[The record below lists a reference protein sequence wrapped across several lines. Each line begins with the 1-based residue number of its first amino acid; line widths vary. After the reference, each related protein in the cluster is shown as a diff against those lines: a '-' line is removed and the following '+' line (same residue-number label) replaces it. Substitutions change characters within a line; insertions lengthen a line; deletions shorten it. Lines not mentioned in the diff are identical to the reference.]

1 MNLYVPEITD
11 EDDVIS
17 AAFKYSKAGWY
28 LLPVDP
34 ATKNPGSIVG
44 DHWQDKSSRDPE
56 MIALWFTGANAA
68 LALHMGRS
76 GAVAFDVDRPELLPD
91 DLRDVLTGTG
101 APHQSTRVDQPGR
114 GHYVFAQPQGRSIGN
129 SRGDLGR
136 TWGDVRGKNGVI
148 VVAPSAHTREG
159 GRYQWQTTGV
169 LPALPAAIAD
179 RLPDA
184 GETVDAA
191 TDEQVGAFLVEHTGS
206 ERSWLLRATH
216 KRLEEAFASGESR
229 HEATVRAV
237 VSAMREAAAG
247 QYKAKTAADGLR
259 KAFIAAMRT
268 SRDSTERTANPG
280 TAAMEF
286 AGILAWA
293 VAQVTPV
300 EIETTRRDLD
310 RRVDPPM
317 FDGEPSDDEA
327 PETRT
332 APAQNDSSN
341 SSEGLWG
348 PEDAPAGI
356 SGTENEGGGPCWDPP
371 IPIPKHTLPAFP
383 TDLLGEPLAQ
393 WVQAQGASLNVSD
406 DLLAFA
412 ALGSISTSLGGRV
425 RIHIKDGWEDEN
437 VCLYLLGLAD
447 SSARKTPALD
457 AASAPLRERIGELRE
472 ELRAGVEE
480 NEQMIRITEQEM
492 AAVERSVAQGK
503 AEKTDAHAVLD
514 TLRDLKEKPALPKA
528 LVGDVTLEALGKV
541 MGENGGRMGL
551 LESEAG
557 FFKACAGLYGNGRAD
572 ITLVLKAYS
581 GTGHE
586 IDRVGRGHTWMPQT
600 ALTLGLIIQPGVVE
614 HMEKDNPEFK
624 SSGFLN
630 RFLYALPSP
639 MPPGSFDTPGVP
651 GPVGQ
656 RHCDRIRNLVD
667 HVWTAETIRTLQLTQ
682 GARKRFAEF
691 YNQVEQDKVDG
702 GQLHDVSEWAGKLC
716 GQIARIAACL
726 ALYDDYATAEISED
740 VMMRA
745 LSLAPYLVAHARA
758 AFSLMSRDG
767 DGGRKLLRDIL
778 DRIPQLIAD
787 DHTVTMR
794 KIRESFKGRRA
805 AGSAGAVD
813 AESIK
818 EALDELEELGWVA
831 EIPAPPRRP
840 GQRGQRP
847 SPKYDVHPWI
857 YDPPEEAA

>member
-1 MNLYVPEITD
+1 MSALNRVVAALERQGCKGKGKNWQCPAHDDGAPSLSVTHDSRGAALKCHAGCTTD
-11 EDDVIS
+11 EV
-17 AAFKYSKAGWY
+17 
-28 LLPVDP
+28 V
-34 ATKNPGSIVG
+34 
-44 DHWQDKSSRDPE
+44 
-56 MIALWFTGANAA
+56 AA
-68 LALHMGRS
+68 LELTMADLFEEPLEKR
-76 GAVAFDVDRPELLPD
+76 DRPQVVAEYAYCDRNGEVLKLVRRIEPGYNGERKTFRQFRPDGKPGTKGIPNVLYRLPEVIATAQAGGLIFIVEGEKD
-91 DLRDVLTGTG
+91 VESLRALDLTATCNIGG
-101 APHQSTRVDQPGR
+101 A
-114 GHYVFAQPQGRSIGN
+114 
-129 SRGDLGR
+129 
-136 TWGDVRGKNGVI
+136 GKWSGSYCRFLEGASEVI
-148 VVAPSAHTREG
+148 VVADRDEP
-159 GRYQWQTTGV
+159 GRKHAADVAKSVEQAEIPVRV
-169 LPALPAAIAD
+169 LEPARGKDI
-179 RLPDA
+179 
-184 GETVDAA
+184 
-191 TDEQVGAFLVEHTGS
+191 TDHI
-206 ERSWLLRATH
+206 
-216 KRLEEAFASGESR
+216 
-229 HEATVRAV
+229 
-237 VSAMREAAAG
+237 AAG
-247 QYKAKTAADGLR
+247 LGY
-259 KAFIAAMRT
+259 
-268 SRDSTERTANPG
+268 E
-280 TAAMEF
+280 
-286 AGILAWA
+286 
-293 VAQVTPV
+293 
-300 EIETTRRDLD
+300 DL
-310 RRVDPPM
+310 VP
-317 FDGEPSDDEA
+317 A
-327 PETRT
+327 TRT

-341 SSEGLWG
+341 SSEALWG

-371 IPIPKHTLPAFP
+371 IPIPKHTLPPFP
-383 TDLLGEPLAQ
+383 TDLLGESLAQ
-393 WVQAQGASLNVSD
+393 WVRAQGASLNVSD

-412 ALGSISTSLGGRV
+412 ALGSISTALGGRA

-514 TLRDLKEKPALPKA
+514 TLRDLREKPALPKA

-656 RHCDRIRNLVD
+656 RHCDRIRSLVD

-716 GQIARIAACL
+716 GQIARVAACL
-726 ALYDDYATAEISED
+726 ALYDNHATAEINED
-740 VMMRA
+740 AMTRA

-787 DHTVTMR
+787 DCTVTMR

-813 AESIK
+813 AEAIK

-831 EIPAPPRRP
+831 EIPAPPRKP

-857 YDPPEEAA
+857 YDPPEESP

>member
-1 MNLYVPEITD
+1 M
-11 EDDVIS
+11 S
-17 AAFKYSKAGWY
+17 AYAR
-28 LLPVDP
+28 V
-34 ATKNPGSIVG
+34 T
-44 DHWQDKSSRDPE
+44 E
-56 MIALWFTGANAA
+56 ALNAA
-68 LALHMGRS
+68 GS
-76 GAVAFDVDRPELLPD
+76 K
-91 DLRDVLTGTG
+91 
-101 APHQSTRVDQPGR
+101 GR
-114 GHYVFAQPQGRSIGN
+114 GTAWQCPAHEDRSPSLSVTNGR
-129 SRGDLGR
+129 
-136 TWGDVRGKNGVI
+136 NGVLLNCHAGCATEEVVGALGLAMADLFDEPVEKRERPQ
-148 VVAPSAHTREG
+148 VVAEYAYCDRNGEVLKFVRRIEPGYNGERKTFRQFKPDGTAGTKDIPNVLYRLPEVVATAEAGGLIYVVEGEKDVESLRALGLTATCNIGGAGKWAPSYTRFLEG
-159 GRYQWQTTGV
+159 
-169 LPALPAAIAD
+169 AAEVVVIAD
-179 RLPDA
+179 RDEPGRKHAEAVANSVRQAEIPVRVLEPAKGKD
-184 GETVDAA
+184 V
-191 TDEQVGAFLVEHTGS
+191 TDHL
-206 ERSWLLRATH
+206 
-216 KRLEEAFASGESR
+216 
-229 HEATVRAV
+229 
-237 VSAMREAAAG
+237 AAG
-247 QYKAKTAADGLR
+247 LGYEDLVPAA
-259 KAFIAAMRT
+259 
-268 SRDSTERTANPG
+268 
-280 TAAMEF
+280 
-286 AGILAWA
+286 
-293 VAQVTPV
+293 
-300 EIETTRRDLD
+300 
-310 RRVDPPM
+310 
-317 FDGEPSDDEA
+317 
-327 PETRT
+327 RT

-341 SSEGLWG
+341 SSEALWG

-356 SGTENEGGGPCWDPP
+356 SGTEIEGGGPCWDPP
-371 IPIPKHTLPAFP
+371 IPIPQHTLPAFP
-383 TDLLGEPLAQ
+383 TDLLGESLAQ
-393 WVQAQGASLNVSD
+393 WVRAQGASLNVSD
-406 DLLAFA
+406 DLLAFS

-425 RIHIKDGWEDEN
+425 RIHVKDGWEDEN

-480 NEQMIRITEQEM
+480 NDQLIRIAEQEM

-503 AEKTDAHAVLD
+503 AEKADAHAVLD
-514 TLRDLKEKPALPKA
+514 TLRDLREKPALPKA

-600 ALTLGLIIQPGVVE
+600 ALTLALIIQPGVVE
-614 HMEKDNPEFK
+614 HLEKDNPEFK

-651 GPVGQ
+651 GPIGQ

-702 GQLHDVSEWAGKLC
+702 GKLHDISEWAGKLC
-716 GQIARIAACL
+716 GQIARLAACL
-726 ALYDDYATAEISED
+726 SLYDDYAASEITED
-740 VMMRA
+740 AMTRA
-745 LSLAPYLVAHARA
+745 LGLAPYLIAHARA

-778 DRIPQLIAD
+778 DRLPQLLAD
-787 DHTVTMR
+787 DFTVTVR

-805 AGSAGAVD
+805 TGSSGAVD
-813 AESIK
+813 AEAIK

-831 EIPAPPRRP
+831 EIPAPPRKP

-847 SPKYDVHPWI
+847 SPKYDVHPWV
-857 YDPPEEAA
+857 YDPPEEEQ